1 MLTTQLLSLGLRKIR
16 QPRVIAEVIGGIILG
31 PTAFGRI
38 PGFTEHIFPLDS
50 RPYLSLVANIGLCL
64 FLFLVGL
71 EIDSAVIKRNARLSA
86 AVALAGMIIPF
97 GLGAGLSVAL
107 YKEFIDK
114 SVHFTHFML
123 FTGVAYSITA
133 FPVLCRILTELK
145 LLDTTVGIVVL
156 SAGVGN
162 DIIGWTLLALSVA
175 LVNAGSGLMALWIL
189 LTCVGWTLFLLLPVK
204 FSLHWIA
211 RRTGSIENGPTMFF
225 MTVTILI
232 LFGSAFMTDI
242 IGVHAIFGAFLAG
255 IIVPRDGGLAIAL
268 TEKLEDIASIVFLPL
283 YFTLSGLSTDLGLL
297 NNGITWG
304 YTVAICALAYF
315 GKFGGCTVAARLS
328 GFSWRESST
337 IGSLMSC
344 KGLVELIVLN
354 VGLSAHIL
362 SPRVFSMFVLE
373 ALLLTFMTTPAVVF
387 LYPPELRVRVAATG
401 SNFANVPGE
410 VADGESRPGTS
421 RRRRGVDDDDDEKK
435 ERFLVVLDRLEHLPG
450 MMALAQ
456 LIQSPPVYSE
466 DDPLP
471 LGTDEGSSDN
481 GSKKRKSIE
490 SVVPH
495 QSNLSLST
503 LRLIELTDR
512 TSAIMKYSSFSAET
526 LIHTDPLLAIFRA
539 FLGLMGSEGSV
550 GSDVRMVSYEELA
563 PTVKEEA
570 KRQGSQMVLLPWM
583 PASQQ
588 IQLPNEAH
596 QSNEPQA
603 TPRNVINNPFE
614 GLFRVAAAS
623 SNTSGVGTS
632 ASALHSHF
640 IRNVFANNYV
650 DVALYVDQDQQS
662 RSDSSPLARS
672 ISGGRQH
679 IFLPFFGGPDD
690 RLAIQFVAQICAT
703 NPRVSATVVRFI
715 KKEDVPEEERIEK
728 PEPSHT
734 RDEQNR
740 DLNTLTIASANQT
753 VFPDTMYGQA
763 NTETRL
769 QSETADSITWARYAQ
784 PTSEPPVPRMQFET
798 ISGPEPLHS
807 VVTYVTT
814 LLADL
819 SQTKRPESSHPKLLV
834 VCGRSRRLAV
844 ENHHTELRKVMED
857 HGTSTHGAEV
867 KKTVGDV
874 GAAIIL
880 SRCPASLTIL
890 QAASDI

>member
-1 MLTTQLLSLGLRKIR
+1 
-16 QPRVIAEVIGGIILG
+16 
-31 PTAFGRI
+31 
-38 PGFTEHIFPLDS
+38 
-50 RPYLSLVANIGLCL
+50 
-64 FLFLVGL
+64 
-71 EIDSAVIKRNARLSA
+71 
-86 AVALAGMIIPF
+86 
-97 GLGAGLSVAL
+97 
-107 YKEFIDK
+107 
-114 SVHFTHFML
+114 
-123 FTGVAYSITA
+123 
-133 FPVLCRILTELK
+133 
-145 LLDTTVGIVVL
+145 
-156 SAGVGN
+156 
-162 DIIGWTLLALSVA
+162 
-175 LVNAGSGLMALWIL
+175 
-189 LTCVGWTLFLLLPVK
+189 
-204 FSLHWIA
+204 
-211 RRTGSIENGPTMFF
+211 
-225 MTVTILI
+225 
-232 LFGSAFMTDI
+232 
-242 IGVHAIFGAFLAG
+242 
-255 IIVPRDGGLAIAL
+255 
-268 TEKLEDIASIVFLPL
+268 
-283 YFTLSGLSTDLGLL
+283 
-297 NNGITWG
+297 
-304 YTVAICALAYF
+304 
-315 GKFGGCTVAARLS
+315 
-328 GFSWRESST
+328 
-337 IGSLMSC
+337 
-344 KGLVELIVLN
+344 
-354 VGLSAHIL
+354 
-362 SPRVFSMFVLE
+362 MFVLE

-410 VADGESRPGTS
+410 VVDGESRPGTS
-421 RRRRGVDDDDDEKK
+421 RRRRGVDDDDEKK

-466 DDPLP
+466 DDPHP
-471 LGTDEGSSDN
+471 LSTDEGSSDD

-490 SVVPH
+490 SVIPH
-495 QSNLSLST
+495 QSNLSLSA

-539 FLGLMGSEGSV
+539 FLGLMGSGGSV

-662 RSDSSPLARS
+662 QSDSSPLARS

-740 DLNTLTIASANQT
+740 DLNTLTIASVRVMFNPCNSNQSNT
-753 VFPDTMYGQA
+753 MNIGKSDSFPGYHVWP
-763 NTETRL
+763 
-769 QSETADSITWARYAQ
+769 SK
-784 PTSEPPVPRMQFET
+784 
-798 ISGPEPLHS
+798 H
-807 VVTYVTT
+807 
-814 LLADL
+814 
-819 SQTKRPESSHPKLLV
+819 
-834 VCGRSRRLAV
+834 
-844 ENHHTELRKVMED
+844 
-857 HGTSTHGAEV
+857 
-867 KKTVGDV
+867 
-874 GAAIIL
+874 
-880 SRCPASLTIL
+880 
-890 QAASDI
+890 